1 MDGWGN
7 HMIRSI
13 ETAAEMVAIGLGI
26 EKSTFT
32 SKMKLGA
39 HLLSPTGSDL

>member
-7 HMIRSI
+7 HMIHSI
-13 ETAAEMVAIGLGI
+13 ETAAEMAAIGMGI
-26 EKSTFT
+26 DRETFT
-32 SKMKLGA
+32 NRMKLGA